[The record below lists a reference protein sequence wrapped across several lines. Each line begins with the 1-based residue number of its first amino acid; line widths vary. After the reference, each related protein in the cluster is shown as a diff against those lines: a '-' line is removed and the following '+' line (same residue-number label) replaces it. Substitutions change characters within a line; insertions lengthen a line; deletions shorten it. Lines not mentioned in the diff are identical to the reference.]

1 MLLFN
6 LPSWCDHNLYSHVY
20 LSFLSYVALIAFL
33 WKKNPYIINESDVS
47 PSSQIYLAWIALE
60 QPKRFPLLVFEK
72 QILALVMRFEA
83 TENKKYDV
91 GQGEREVNNLTG
103 NILRADMDGYTQ
115 MRTYL
120 SGKCRFGPWFLDIV
134 TNKNVPNPFVR
145 QFLTRFSSAV
155 RNRYMVL
162 YLYM

>member
-1 MLLFN
+1 
-6 LPSWCDHNLYSHVY
+6 
-20 LSFLSYVALIAFL
+20 
-33 WKKNPYIINESDVS
+33 
-47 PSSQIYLAWIALE
+47 
-60 QPKRFPLLVFEK
+60 VFEK

-120 SGKCRFGPWFLDIV
+120 SGKCRFGP
-134 TNKNVPNPFVR
+134 
-145 QFLTRFSSAV
+145 
-155 RNRYMVL
+155 
-162 YLYM
+162 